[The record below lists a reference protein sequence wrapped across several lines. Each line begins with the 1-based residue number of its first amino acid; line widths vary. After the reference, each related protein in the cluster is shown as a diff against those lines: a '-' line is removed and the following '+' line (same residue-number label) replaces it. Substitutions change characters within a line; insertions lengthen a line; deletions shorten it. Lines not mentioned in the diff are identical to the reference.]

1 MLILET
7 VKCTANIWMDILYLV
22 IGLIVGV
29 LAGFFIS
36 KKLVSKQLKENPPIN
51 EEMIKTLMR
60 GMGRNP
66 SQKQVNQL
74 MKQMQKFQ

>member
-1 MLILET
+1 ML
-7 VKCTANIWMDILYLV
+7 WDILYLL
-22 IGLIVGV
+22 IGLIIGLVS
-29 LAGFFIS
+29 GFFIARHFI
-36 KKLVSKQLKENPPIN
+36 KKQLKEKPPIS

-74 MKQMQKFQ
+74 MKQMQRFQ